1 MDNEIKCLK
10 CNESIRLE
18 GRQWIDNGKTSPFVC
33 VYNRGNGYGED
44 EHIVQ
49 SAIQEIVDFINNET
63 MYSYNAYRLTMH
75 SDVFFNLSF
84 NDGLPATTMQH
95 FLDNIFKESKI
106 YWISSKNNNLII
118 QFKKRSD

>member
-10 CNESIRLE
+10 CDESIRLE
-18 GRQWIDNGKTSPFVC
+18 RGLLLDNKETTPFIC
-33 VYNRGNGYGED
+33 NCNRGNGYREN
-44 EHIVQ
+44 EHIIQ

>member
-63 MYSYNAYRLTMH
+63 MYSYNAYRLTML
-75 SDVFFNLSF
+75 SEVFIDLSF
-84 NDGLPATTMQH
+84 NKGLPATTMQT
-95 FLDNIFKESKI
+95 FLNHIFDESKL
-106 YWISSKNNNLII
+106 YWIDSKNDNVVI
-118 QFKKRSD
+118 QFKRMR